1 MASAEEDALSFIRDE
16 AGAPNEK
23 QTVEE
28 VLKAFRWTHWLARAI
43 AAAMALF
50 VYVLVEHPTAPG
62 FAFVVYLLARMPTK
76 TAASAAIH
84 STMLLHSAR
93 STELAVRRIQMQLAR
108 GGVAAADDEEDDED
122 DKVKVHRVPAAA
134 SSRPRAP

>member
-1 MASAEEDALSFIRDE
+1 MLSAEEDALSFIRDE

-23 QTVEE
+23 QIIEE
-28 VLKAFRWTHWLARAI
+28 VVKAFRWTHWFARAI
-43 AAAMALF
+43 AASMALF
-50 VYVLVEHPTAPG
+50 VYVVVEHPTAPG
-62 FAFVVYLLARMPTK
+62 LAFVVYLLARMPTK
-76 TAASAAIH
+76 TAASAAIY

-108 GGVAAADDEEDDED
+108 GGVADDDDD
-122 DKVKVHRVPAAA
+122 DDDDNKVKVHRALAAA